1 MNTTSGYSTNI
12 IHASAYVNMKHPEH
26 HGALRGDRMI
36 QLRKAA
42 AMSQYDLADRLDM
55 SQNLI
60 SRYEREAINPSLHT
74 LKTMAALFNTTTD
87 YLLGLSDIPHPGAE
101 PDTMPALTEPERE
114 MVEIMREHD
123 LRTQRK
129 LVQAFA
135 MLRAVW
141 QPNDGADDTG

>member
-1 MNTTSGYSTNI
+1 MG
-12 IHASAYVNMKHPEH
+12 
-26 HGALRGDRMI
+26 L
-36 QLRKAA
+36 
-42 AMSQYDLADRLDM
+42 SQYDLADRLQLT
-55 SQNLI
+55 QNQI
-60 SRYEREAINPSLHT
+60 SRYENHVTNPTLDSLSD
-74 LKTMAALFNTTTD
+74 MAALFNTTTD